1 MSNGPSESPAG
12 ESRTLISSVLFLD
25 IAGYSRFGVTDQIRL
40 KQSFNDVLSAA
51 LADVEARE
59 RVVIDTGDGAAIAF
73 LGDPERALFA
83 ALAVFDNVGQLPVR
97 MGINMGPVHVSR
109 DINGQE
115 NVIGDGINVAQRIM
129 SFAQAGQLFV
139 SRTFYDTVQLLSR
152 EYATMFQ
159 AVGGRTDKH
168 ARTHEVF
175 AMNPGV
181 RVGRRVAET
190 QRLRAQ
196 QRPGAPVA
204 SAPVAARGRATAS
217 DAGTHF
223 IISGGT
229 REAVEAELNRFAADG
244 AKMLS
249 APAQIGARWIATCEN
264 RRTAVRVNVEKLG
277 MKSIITASTREAVE
291 LKLRELL
298 GFGARLDGEIE
309 LVDGLWTAVCDNP
322 R

>member
-1 MSNGPSESPAG
+1 MSTEPVETPPS
-12 ESRTLISSVLFLD
+12 ESRTLIASVLFLD
-25 IAGYSRFGVTDQIRL
+25 IAGYSRLGVTEQIRL
-40 KQSFNDVLSAA
+40 KQNFNDVLSAA
-51 LADVEARE
+51 LQDTEARE
-59 RVVIDTGDGAAIAF
+59 RVVIDTGDGAAVAF
-73 LGDPERALFA
+73 LGNPERALFA
-83 ALAVFDNVGQLPVR
+83 ALEVFDNVGELPVR

-139 SRTFYDTVQLLSR
+139 SRTFYDTVQLLSG

-175 AMNPGV
+175 AMNPAV
-181 RVGRRVAET
+181 RVGRRAAET

-196 QRPGAPVA
+196 RRASGPAAAAAP
-204 SAPVAARGRATAS
+204 GRATVS
-217 DAGTHF
+217 DAGTRL
-223 IISGGT
+223 IISGST
-229 REAVEAELNRFAADG
+229 RESVEAELARFAAAGVKVLAAPALVG
-244 AKMLS
+244 AKWM
-249 APAQIGARWIATCEN
+249 ATCEN
-264 RRTAVRVNVEKLG
+264 RRAAVRVNVEQLG

-291 LKLRELL
+291 LKLKELL
-298 GFGARLDGEIE
+298 GFGARVDREIE
-309 LVDGLWTAVCDNP
+309 QIDGVWTAVCDNP

>member
-1 MSNGPSESPAG
+1 MSSPAS
-12 ESRTLISSVLFLD
+12 ETPADNSRTLISSVLFLD
-25 IAGYSRFGVTDQIRL
+25 IAGYSRLGVTDQIKL

-51 LADVEARE
+51 LADLDTQE
-59 RVVIDTGDGAAIAF
+59 RVVIDTGDGAAVAF

-83 ALAVFDNVGQLPVR
+83 ALEVFDNVGELPVR
-97 MGINMGPVHVSR
+97 IGINMGPVHVSR

-175 AMNPGV
+175 AVNPAV
-181 RVGRRVAET
+181 RVARRAAET

-196 QRPGAPVA
+196 RRPSSP
-204 SAPVAARGRATAS
+204 AATPDPRRATIS
-217 DAGTHF
+217 DAGARL
-223 IISGGT
+223 IISAGT
-229 REAVEAELNRFAADG
+229 REAVEAELARFAAAGVKVLAAPALVG
-244 AKMLS
+244 AKWM
-249 APAQIGARWIATCEN
+249 ATCEN
-264 RRTAVRVNVEKLG
+264 RRAAARVKVEKLG
-277 MKSIITASTREAVE
+277 MKSIITAATREAVE
-291 LKLRELL
+291 LKVQELR

-309 LVDGLWTAVCDNP
+309 QVDGVWTAVCDNS